1 MAYNTHAYDD
11 SPTICAAASAAITDP
26 AMKAVKFSSGKLAL
40 PSAGDPVIGIVLA
53 DQGDVAAG
61 DTLNVQIKD
70 ICYWIAGGTFAAGDL
85 LKTDAN
91 GKCVKADAG
100 NAVNAIALEAGASDV
115 PCKVF
120 LQHTAVPAAAAAAGG
135 D

>member
-1 MAYNTHAYDD
+1 MAYNTHAYDN
-11 SPTICAAASAAITDP
+11 SPTICGASSAAITDP

-61 DTLNVQIKD
+61 DTLHVQIKD

-85 LKTDAN
+85 LKTDAS
-91 GKCVKADAG
+91 GKCVKATVGDV
-100 NAVNAIALEAGASDV
+100 VNAIALEAGASGV

-120 LQHTAVPAAAAAAGG
+120 LQHTAVPAAASASGS

>member
-70 ICYWIAGGTFAAGDL
+70 ICYWIAGGTFAAGLKLALLTYRARFFCSIPLFPLLPPLPEATDL
-85 LKTDAN
+85 DRK
-91 GKCVKADAG
+91 
-100 NAVNAIALEAGASDV
+100 E
-115 PCKVF
+115 
-120 LQHTAVPAAAAAAGG
+120 
-135 D
+135 

>member
-91 GKCVKADAG
+91 GKCRKKRAHIPV
-100 NAVNAIALEAGASDV
+100 
-115 PCKVF
+115 
-120 LQHTAVPAAAAAAGG
+120 GG
-135 D
+135 QR

>member
-40 PSAGDPVIGIVLA
+40 PSAGDPGDRHCSRRSGRRCCGRYA
-53 DQGDVAAG
+53 KRPDQGHLLLD
-61 DTLNVQIKD
+61 
-70 ICYWIAGGTFAAGDL
+70 CGGTFAAGDL

-100 NAVNAIALEAGASDV
+100 NVVNAIALEAGASDV

>member
-70 ICYWIAGGTFAAGDL
+70 ICYWIAGSTFAAGDL
-85 LKTDAN
+85 LKTDVN
-91 GKCVKADAG
+91 GKCVKAGAG
-100 NAVNAIALEAGASDV
+100 DVVNAIALEAGASGV

-120 LQHTAVPAAAAAAGG
+120 LQHTS

>member
-53 DQGDVAAG
+53 DQGDVAARTSATG
-61 DTLNVQIKD
+61 LR
-70 ICYWIAGGTFAAGDL
+70 
-85 LKTDAN
+85 
-91 GKCVKADAG
+91 
-100 NAVNAIALEAGASDV
+100 AVRSLRAT
-115 PCKVF
+115 C
-120 LQHTAVPAAAAAAGG
+120 
-135 D
+135 